1 MFEFRIG
8 IIGAGMYGR
17 NYLETLRSLQSG
29 PRKRAQVTWVASASE
44 ASVKAAVE
52 EYGIPHG
59 TCDYRAMLQDPDLD
73 AVVITSP
80 PDTHVPMALDALRAG
95 KHVVVEKP
103 MAVGRGE
110 VQALLAEVKEHPK
123 QVVLEASCRHTRLQ
137 PKFTFIK
144 NLIESGRLG
153 KIYHIHHNHL
163 YPMTFIEYNP
173 KGAWAMKKA
182 SAGGGPFFDWG
193 VYDLS
198 FHLGLLDDR
207 PELVALQPF
216 HRRDLRDLSALAP
229 GTDIEQHGAAWM
241 EFSGGLTY
249 YYERGAGVFC
259 EVANETR
266 IYGTKGSLRFA
277 FPTWESPTV
286 DFYGAD
292 AKSNPIHE
300 ALTVDM
306 SAHPGNDNIP
316 FVEHFLDC
324 LEGKAQPMM
333 PVARAAKHLEIL
345 FKILD

>member
-1 MFEFRIG
+1 MIG
-8 IIGAGMYGR
+8 IIGAGMFGR
-17 NYLETLRSLQSG
+17 NYLETFRALQSG
-29 PRKRAQVTWVASASE
+29 PRNRARVTWVASASE
-44 ASVKAAVE
+44 ASVKAAVG

-59 TCDYRAMLQDPDLD
+59 TRDYREMLKDPDLD
-73 AVVITSP
+73 AVVVTSP

-103 MAVGRGE
+103 MAVNRDE
-110 VQALLAEVKEHPK
+110 VQTLLTEVKERPK

-144 NLIESGRLG
+144 GLIESGRLG

-198 FHLGLLDDR
+198 FHLGLLDDK
-207 PELVALQPF
+207 PELVSLRKF

-259 EVANETR
+259 DVPNETR
-266 IYGTKGSLRFA
+266 IYGTRGSLRFA
-277 FPTWESPTV
+277 FTTWDPQTV
-286 DFYGAD
+286 DIYSAD
-292 AKSNPIHE
+292 VENEPVHE
-300 ALTVDM
+300 TMTVDM
-306 SAHPGNDNIP
+306 SAHPGNDNVP

-324 LEGKAQPMM
+324 LEGKAEPMM
-333 PVARAAKHLEIL
+333 PVERAAKHLDIL
-345 FKILD
+345 FKILE

>member
-1 MFEFRIG
+1 MPEFNIG
-8 IIGAGMYGR
+8 IIGAGMFGR
-17 NYLETLRSLQSG
+17 NYLEVFRTLQSG
-29 PRKRAQVTWVASASE
+29 PRSRARVTWVASASE

-52 EYGIPHG
+52 EYAVPHG
-59 TCDYRAMLQDPDLD
+59 TRNYREMLNDPDLD

-80 PDTHVPMALDALRAG
+80 PNTHVPMAMDILRAG
-95 KHVVVEKP
+95 KHVVIEKP
-103 MAVGRGE
+103 MAVNMNE
-110 VQALLAEVKEHPK
+110 VRALLAEVKKYPK

-198 FHLGLLDDR
+198 FHLGLLDDK
-207 PELVALQPF
+207 PELKSLRKF
-216 HRRDLRDLSALAP
+216 SRGDLRDLSSLAP

-241 EFSGGLTY
+241 EFTDGLTY

-259 EVANETR
+259 DVANETR
-266 IYGTKGSLRFA
+266 IYGTKGSLRFS
-277 FPTWESPTV
+277 FTTWDAPTV
-286 DFYGAD
+286 DLYTAD
-292 AKSNPIHE
+292 ADNNPVHE
-300 ALTVDM
+300 MLTVDF
-306 SAHPGNDNIP
+306 SAHLGNDNIP

-324 LEGKAQPMM
+324 LEGKAEPMM
-333 PVARAAKHLEIL
+333 PVVRSAKHLEIL
-345 FKILD
+345 FKILE